1 MKTVKNKYP
10 KIHFNF
16 NEMGILYALIIFWV
30 ILAITNAD
38 FRNFAFYQN
47 IVRQASFNA
56 MCGIGM
62 TFAIISGDF
71 DLSVASQVSLSAVV
85 MTLLLPTIGLIPTV
99 IAILGLGIL
108 MGTFNGILIA
118 KMRIPAFIATLAMQ
132 FAYRALAQIV
142 NSSPVVVKDKA
153 LLNMSTGYILGIPI
167 PFIVLIV
174 LAIIGTI
181 ILRKTALG
189 RHILAI
195 GNSHEAAEI
204 SGISIPKTQILIY
217 LLVGLFTAFTA
228 IMMTSYLGSSNYGV
242 PVGLEFTVISAVVL
256 GGTALVGGKGSIFT
270 TIVAAIFL
278 VTITSALTSFGI
290 NSYVQKIVEG
300 CILIFAFSIN
310 GIKAS
315 IDTFVTKS
323 KARKELAARQAAG
336 SKA

>member
-1 MKTVKNKYP
+1 M
-10 KIHFNF
+10 NF

-47 IVRQASFNA
+47 ILRQASFNA

-85 MTLLLPTIGLIPTV
+85 MTLLLPTIGLVPTV

-153 LLNMSTGYILGIPI
+153 LLGMSTGYLGGAKFGLPI
-167 PFIVLIV
+167 PFVVLIV
-174 LAIIGTI
+174 LAILGTI